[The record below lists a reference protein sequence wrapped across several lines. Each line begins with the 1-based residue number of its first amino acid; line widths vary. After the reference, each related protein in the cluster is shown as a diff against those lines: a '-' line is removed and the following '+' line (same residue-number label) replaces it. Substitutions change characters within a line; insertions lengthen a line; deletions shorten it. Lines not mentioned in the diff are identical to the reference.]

1 MAVITISRQYAS
13 GGNEIALRVCERLGY
28 RIFDKRLMVRAAAV
42 LGLSEQEIFD
52 FAETSYKAKSF
63 LERVFGGSQD
73 VAQVRLWKEDASGTR
88 SVQELALSES
98 AALQLVQF
106 AIRDAYQVGNVV
118 IVGRGGQA
126 LLADEPDVLHVRVV
140 APEEERIQRVKEE
153 LRQARQAYKADIEVR
168 RDAQDRIAMRD
179 AASAE
184 YLSRFYNIRWD
195 DPQHYHMV
203 LNTGK
208 LDVEEAADLILL
220 AVEHLPERAVA

>member
-1 MAVITISRQYAS
+1 M
-13 GGNEIALRVCERLGY
+13 
-28 RIFDKRLMVRAAAV
+28 FDQRLMVRAGTA
-42 LGLSEQEIFD
+42 LGLLEREIFD
-52 FAETSYKAKSF
+52 FAETNYKAKSF
-63 LERVFGGSQD
+63 LEQVFGGSQD
-73 VAQVRLWKEDASGTR
+73 VAQVRMWKEDAAGAR

-126 LLADEPDVLHVRVV
+126 LLADQPDVLHVRVV
-140 APEEERIQRVKEE
+140 APDEERIQRVKEE
-153 LRQARQAYKADIEVR
+153 LRLARQAFKADIEVR

-184 YLSRFYNIRWD
+184 YLRRFYNIRWD

-208 LDVEEAADLILL
+208 LSVEQAVDLILL
-220 AVEHLPERAVA
+220 AVERLPERELA